1 MFCAITSHVHRI
13 QFSTNNKTQK
23 VSRCLLS
30 TEARW
35 RRLPLLSSVTR
46 LGKRWRKQKADSLL
60 CQVRRQGGAASDE
73 CKIDI
78 HSQASL
84 QPRDAL
90 IWVFIESFIC
100 RAKQLCRPR
109 EHTHRK
115 PPKKHF
121 YRQSFF
127 YLASVSS
134 DYDDF
139 ILYSTLPPFQ
149 TYNKGWLYN
158 VSCCSCSSDRWR
170 KIFDISYPL
179 GLATSLKLEFQY
191 STPLPITAPMFSIGF
206 SF

>member
-13 QFSTNNKTQK
+13 QSSTNNKTQK

-127 YLASVSS
+127 ILPLSVQTMMTLFYIQLCHPFRPTTRVGSTMCLAAPAPQIGGEKYLTSH
-134 DYDDF
+134 
-139 ILYSTLPPFQ
+139 IL
-149 TYNKGWLYN
+149 W
-158 VSCCSCSSDRWR
+158 D
-170 KIFDISYPL
+170 
-179 GLATSLKLEFQY
+179 
-191 STPLPITAPMFSIGF
+191 
-206 SF
+206 

>member
-90 IWVFIESFIC
+90 IWVFIESFILQSQAVMQTT
-100 RAKQLCRPR
+100 RT
-109 EHTHRK
+109 HTHTN
-115 PPKKHF
+115 PPKN
-121 YRQSFF
+121 
-127 YLASVSS
+127 
-134 DYDDF
+134 
-139 ILYSTLPPFQ
+139 ISTDSLFLSCLCQ
-149 TYNKGWLYN
+149 FRLWWLYFIFN
-158 VSCCSCSSDRWR
+158 FATLSD
-170 KIFDISYPL
+170 L
-179 GLATSLKLEFQY
+179 QQGLALQCVL
-191 STPLPITAPMFSIGF
+191 LLLLLR
-206 SF
+206 